1 MTAHPIKTA
10 MRDFTAA
17 CRSERALQR
26 RGHTMRIEDIEVFAS
41 DDGENAN
48 VWADIGG
55 VPVGTSI
62 KLPASDFNG
71 TLRDWIEAAAIEA
84 GDSADA
90 GYRPGAVRLAT
101 VGGRAAA

>member
-1 MTAHPIKTA
+1 MNPIKTA
-10 MRDFTAA
+10 MRQFTER
-17 CRSERALQR
+17 CRAERALHP

-55 VPVGTSI
+55 VPVGVSLP
-62 KLPASDFNG
+62 LPASDFNG
-71 TLRDWIEAAAIEA
+71 TLRAWIEAAAVEA

-90 GYRPGAVRLAT
+90 GYRPGAVRLAVDNT
-101 VGGRAAA
+101 LRAVA

>member
-1 MTAHPIKTA
+1 MTAHPIKAA
-10 MRDFTAA
+10 MRDFAAA
-17 CRSERALQR
+17 CRSERALQP
-26 RGHTMRIEDIEVFAS
+26 RGFTMPLDWVEAS
-41 DDGENAN
+41 ATDDGENVVVYAE
-48 VWADIGG
+48 IGG
-55 VPVGTSI
+55 VPVGASI